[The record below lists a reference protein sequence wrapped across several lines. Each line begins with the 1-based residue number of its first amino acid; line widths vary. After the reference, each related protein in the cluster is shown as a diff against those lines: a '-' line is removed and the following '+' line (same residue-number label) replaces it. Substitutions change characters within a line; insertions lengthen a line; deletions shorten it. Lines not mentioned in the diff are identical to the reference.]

1 MDTCVIL
8 SESGTLE
15 IGRDK
20 HWNARWEQR
29 KEHHAS
35 KLLINT
41 DLGTAVEAIYN
52 QINEYSDLQIEG
64 DRVNLKYDQSA

>member
-41 DLGTAVEAIYN
+41 DLGTAVEAVYN
-52 QINEYSDLQIEG
+52 QI
-64 DRVNLKYDQSA
+64 